1 LNNETSS
8 LVNDADAVNYLDL
21 DNLNSIN
28 CFQSVIYFEEN
39 NVRSDLKSFPFDGF
53 IKIEQIQ
60 NDYFNL
66 IAFIPKKEY
75 NDANEK
81 IFQLEIIE
89 KTIKL
94 IKINN
99 EKIQII
105 ILFKNKEFIELSF
118 KLFIDFIQFK
128 ANIDLIFRRKKTEEN
143 KNKNQTY
150 KFHKRRPVMPVID
163 KVISLEIL
171 AEINSGFENKN
182 LRNSILP
189 DPSFY
194 QTNMPRN
201 LIRDFHSK
209 MAHKEY
215 NIKHITKQEQE
226 YKNKK
231 ITKEI
236 KNNKENKVINDD

>member
-1 LNNETSS
+1 MTYILNNETSS

-21 DNLNSIN
+21 DNLNGIN
-28 CFQSVIYFEEN
+28 YFQAVIYFEEN
-39 NVRSDLKSFPFDGF
+39 NVRSDLNSFPFDGF

-66 IAFIPKKEY
+66 IAFMPKKEY
-75 NDANEK
+75 SDANE
-81 IFQLEIIE
+81 
-89 KTIKL
+89 T
-94 IKINN
+94 
-99 EKIQII
+99 
-105 ILFKNKEFIELSF
+105 
-118 KLFIDFIQFK
+118 
-128 ANIDLIFRRKKTEEN
+128 
-143 KNKNQTY
+143 
-150 KFHKRRPVMPVID
+150 
-163 KVISLEIL
+163 
-171 AEINSGFENKN
+171 KN

-215 NIKHITKQEQE
+215 NIKHITNQEKE

-231 ITKEI
+231 IIMEI
-236 KNNKENKVINDD
+236 KNNKENKVINDKFCLIKPNLIKII